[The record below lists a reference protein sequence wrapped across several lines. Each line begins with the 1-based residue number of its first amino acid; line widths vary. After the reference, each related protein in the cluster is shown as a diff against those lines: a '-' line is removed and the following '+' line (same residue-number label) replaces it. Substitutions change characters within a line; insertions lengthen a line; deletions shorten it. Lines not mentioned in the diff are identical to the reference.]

1 MAPKREIVFE
11 IVVGRLWVLL
21 ILVALVGGLALASV
35 VWAAPGKRPSHVP
48 LAWMA
53 TMPGSYYLTDDTYEG
68 NEALTACADGYHMA
82 ALWEIWD
89 VSNLAYDTALGF
101 QHPSGDCGEGPPTN
115 KFGWVRTGNI
125 ANSGGVAPGTD
136 NCAAYSSDDG
146 GMSGTVVSLPNN
158 WSAPT
163 STIGVWE
170 AGTKA
175 CDSLQPV
182 WCVRGPLRGY
192 LPLILR
198 NY

>member
-1 MAPKREIVFE
+1 MASKREIVFE

-35 VWAAPGKRPSHVP
+35 VWAAPEKRPSQSP

-53 TMPGSYYLTDDTYEG
+53 MMPGSYYLTDDTHDG
-68 NEALTACADGYHMA
+68 NEALVACAAGYHMA

-89 VSNLAYDTALGF
+89 VSNMTYNTSLGY
-101 QHPSGDCGEGPPTN
+101 QIVGGDQGDGPPTDVG
-115 KFGWVRTGNI
+115 GWVRTGSI
-125 ANSGGVAPGTD
+125 ANTGTGAPGTN
-136 NCAAYSSDDG
+136 NCGSYTQEDG
-146 GMSGTVVSLPNN
+146 AMGGTVVSLPNN

-170 AGTKA
+170 AGIKN
-175 CDSLQPV
+175 CDSFQPV